1 MNAKKI
7 LMALGLAALL
17 LVSNSAFYTL
27 NETEQA
33 IITQFGQPIGQPV
46 RTAGLHMKMPF
57 TQKVTIFDKR
67 LLEWQGDANQIPT
80 EDKKYIWVST
90 FARWHIVD
98 PLKFYQSV
106 NNERN
111 AQSRL
116 DDIIDG
122 VTRDVISKHPL
133 IEIVRNTN
141 REMTTVEEGMREG
154 AVATV
159 GIKDIEPIKFGREAT
174 TKLILERAQATMPQ
188 YGIELVDVRLHH
200 IDYIEEVR
208 KKVYE
213 RMISERNRI
222 AERYRSE
229 GQGERAKIEGQRE
242 KELQRIQSEAY
253 RTAQKLKGDADA
265 KATKIYADAYNRDP
279 EFYSFLQT
287 LDSYRST
294 LQGNSTMFLKTDADF
309 LKYLKSIQGR

>member
-7 LMALGLAALL
+7 LTALAAFVLL
-17 LVSNSAFYTL
+17 LVSNSAFFTL
-27 NETEQA
+27 GETEQA
-33 IITQFGQPIGQPV
+33 IITQFGSPVGAPIKS
-46 RTAGLHMKMPF
+46 AGLHAKMPF
-57 TQKVTIFDKR
+57 IQKVTIFDKR

-90 FARWHIVD
+90 FARWHIHD
-98 PLKFYQSV
+98 PLKFFQSV

-122 VTRDVISKHPL
+122 VTRDIISKHPL

-141 REMTTVEEGMREG
+141 REMVTVEEGLREG
-154 AVATV
+154 EVSTV
-159 GIKDIEPIKFGREAT
+159 GLRDVEAITKGRAAI
-174 TKLILERAQATMPQ
+174 TKLILERARETMPQ

-208 KKVYE
+208 RKVYE

-222 AERYRSE
+222 AEKYRSE

-253 RTAQKLKGDADA
+253 RTAQKLKGEADA
-265 KATKIYADAYNRDP
+265 KATKIYADAYGRDP

-287 LDSYRST
+287 LESYRST
-294 LQGNSTMFLKTDADF
+294 LQGNSTMFLKTDAEF
-309 LKYLKSIQGR
+309 LKYLKSTQGR

>member
-1 MNAKKI
+1 MNAKRI
-7 LMALGLAALL
+7 LTAVAAFVLL
-17 LVSNSAFYTL
+17 LLANSAFYTL
-27 NETEQA
+27 NEIEQA
-33 IITQFGQPIGQPV
+33 IITQFGSPV
-46 RTAGLHMKMPF
+46 GAPVKSAGLHMKLPF
-57 TQKVTIFDKR
+57 IQKVTVFDKR
-67 LLEWQGDANQIPT
+67 LLEWQGNANQIPT
-80 EDKKYIWVST
+80 EDKKYVWVST
-90 FARWHIVD
+90 FARWHIKD
-98 PLKFYQSV
+98 PLKFFQSV

-141 REMTTVEEGMREG
+141 REMITVEEGAREG
-154 AVATV
+154 EVATV
-159 GIKDIEPIKFGREAT
+159 GIEDMEPITKGRAAI
-174 TKLILERAQATMPQ
+174 TKLILERARETVPQ

-208 KKVYE
+208 RKVYE

-222 AERYRSE
+222 AEKYRSE

-253 RTAQKLKGDADA
+253 RTAQKLKGEADA
-265 KATKIYADAYNRDP
+265 KATKIYAEAYGRDP

-287 LDSYRST
+287 LESYRNT
-294 LQGNSTMFLKTDADF
+294 LQGNSTMFLKTDAEF
-309 LKYLKSIQGR
+309 LKYLKSTQGR